1 MTQHIESLGG
11 PEFTTNLNVKLDV
24 FGMGHG
30 TCVVLELPG
39 GQTLIYDAGS
49 LGSPEGATRSVA
61 SYLWSRGITR
71 IDAVVLS
78 HSDID
83 HYNAMPGLIERF
95 DVSAVYVSPL
105 MFDPWATDGQLTAPN
120 YLRETLEQA
129 GVPLH
134 EIWMNDRLQV
144 ADSEV
149 VIDILHPPRTGV
161 VGRDNANS
169 ILLNVQYAGHTVLLP
184 GDLESPGIE
193 AVLAEPAID
202 CDILLAPHH
211 GSTGSD
217 PPGFAR
223 WCTPQWVVVS
233 GRAHSHEGE
242 QTAGPYRDVGGQ
254 MLHTADLGAVQF
266 QVSHNGIRVSTFR
279 GGGVQ

>member
-39 GQTLIYDAGS
+39 GQTLICDAGS

-169 ILLNVQYAGHTVLLP
+169 ILLNVQYAGHSVLLP
-184 GDLESPGIE
+184 GDLESTI
-193 AVLAEPAID
+193 
-202 CDILLAPHH
+202 C
-211 GSTGSD
+211 
-217 PPGFAR
+217 F
-223 WCTPQWVVVS
+223 
-233 GRAHSHEGE
+233 
-242 QTAGPYRDVGGQ
+242 
-254 MLHTADLGAVQF
+254 
-266 QVSHNGIRVSTFR
+266 
-279 GGGVQ
+279 